1 MAFSK
6 EFPALFEV
14 KIPVDQYTNTN
25 DGLNKAFNRLIQ
37 KLSGSRSKKFL
48 WRIGD
53 AQLNKIE
60 FVSSYSTELIGE
72 QEFLSVKFNSEALIP
87 ELRKIGTPL
96 IGFNRPVILML
107 FKLDTGESTPV
118 YLDNSASTDLMSAKI
133 KQTFMDIALQRGVY
147 LELPEFDL
155 EDQNLLNQTN
165 ILFSPSDY
173 IQEKFYNDAFLAID
187 LVRVGINQ
195 WSVGGDLKTIAPL
208 QEKQVIEFFENTI
221 HAFLDELLEVKAL
234 EPGVSGESLMV
245 SIQGLNNFQD
255 FQSVESELDKIFAIK
270 SRSFHAFQ
278 RTKIDY
284 MTQLFQTK
292 DSLMKELRGS
302 TKFLIKEYNADTNHL
317 KLEYLN

>member
-1 MAFSK
+1 
-6 EFPALFEV
+6 
-14 KIPVDQYTNTN
+14 
-25 DGLNKAFNRLIQ
+25 
-37 KLSGSRSKKFL
+37 
-48 WRIGD
+48 
-53 AQLNKIE
+53 
-60 FVSSYSTELIGE
+60 
-72 QEFLSVKFNSEALIP
+72 
-87 ELRKIGTPL
+87 
-96 IGFNRPVILML
+96 ML
-107 FKLDTGESTPV
+107 FKIDTGESTPV

-221 HAFLDELLEVKAL
+221 HAFLDELLEVKPL
-234 EPGVSGESLMV
+234 EPGASGERLMV
-245 SIQGLNNFQD
+245 SIQGLNNFHD